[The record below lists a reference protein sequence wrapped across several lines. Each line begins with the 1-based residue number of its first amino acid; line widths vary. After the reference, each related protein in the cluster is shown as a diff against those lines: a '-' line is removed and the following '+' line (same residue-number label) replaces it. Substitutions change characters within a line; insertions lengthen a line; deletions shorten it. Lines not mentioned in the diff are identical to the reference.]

1 MARQRVEA
9 EGVGAGDGRVEP
21 LDGLEWS
28 QAPVPGARL
37 VAEREHLG
45 DIDFAGL
52 QYEFGPDFQGAAYTL
67 EVQPAR

>member
-1 MARQRVEA
+1 MA
-9 EGVGAGDGRVEP
+9 GAYARLRSGAY
-21 LDGLEWS
+21 GLEWS

-37 VAEREHLG
+37 VAEREHVG

-67 EVQPAR
+67 EVRPAR